1 MSMRYIR
8 TKDGRI
14 LDVKKYIHDRTFHW
28 YRERIGFHYFCWK
41 DEFDGIPDC
50 LGKMMVE
57 QLDKNECK
65 QANTVEELCDKYYG
79 VEENGDVEKVFN
91 WSKDAYPI
99 KPHEWAVEGF
109 CTKEDITIDEL
120 KNRFPKGIFGA
131 TVWFDSKGNLHI
143 DIVAKMNDKGDLEL
157 L

>member
-1 MSMRYIR
+1 MKYIR
-8 TKDGRI
+8 TKDGIFR
-14 LDVKKYIHDRTFHW
+14 LLQYGSKRK
-28 YRERIGFHYFCWK
+28 HYVCV
-41 DEFDGIPDC
+41 FDNKT
-50 LGKMMVE
+50 LGRKE
-57 QLDKNECK
+57 YDTNEIIA
-65 QANTVEELCDKYYG
+65 QADTIEELCDKYYG

-91 WSKDAYPI
+91 WSKDAWPI

-131 TVWFDSKGNLHI
+131 VVWFDSKGNLHI
-143 DIVAKMNDKGDLEL
+143 DIVAKMNEKGYLEL